1 MSSFFSFQKS
11 YFPFLLAALAA
22 FFGYTSNVNAESAP
36 FKNDAEGMTLSP
48 PSFEMTLEPGT
59 ETAYTIR
66 ITNPTKNLVELYP
79 SAGNFSASGEGGE
92 PKYEIGDKAIENDSR
107 YSIASWVGF
116 FEPKIAILP
125 EQVVEFRFRIKVP
138 ENAEPGG
145 HYGVVFLGTKPPE
158 DKSPESQ
165 VALSTMVGSLLLVRV
180 PGDVHEEANIDEF
193 SIPWFFFSPPI
204 DFIVYLKN
212 IGNVHVRPRG
222 DITVLNWRGREETR
236 IDINPAKGSILPE
249 SRRKFDTLWNPEA
262 KYFWEM
268 PIGRFYATLKIDY
281 GEDHQELSRTVIFWI
296 IPKWLI
302 IAVSILFLLIIIFII
317 FFIIQRKR
325 RRQALQRRNG
335 GFFPAFKNPPFEI
348 EGAIESKMQKT
359 TTPTEQQKLHDQES
373 SSNQRMHSSSLLK
386 EKDPPSENSSVRRRV
401 YDSSVSNPIQKI
413 CDINK
418 QSKRFQRNQMTH
430 SSQEIPQK
438 TSEKS
443 KGRRFI

>member
-1 MSSFFSFQKS
+1 
-11 YFPFLLAALAA
+11 
-22 FFGYTSNVNAESAP
+22 
-36 FKNDAEGMTLSP
+36 
-48 PSFEMTLEPGT
+48 
-59 ETAYTIR
+59 
-66 ITNPTKNLVELYP
+66 
-79 SAGNFSASGEGGE
+79 
-92 PKYEIGDKAIENDSR
+92 
-107 YSIASWVGF
+107 
-116 FEPKIAILP
+116 
-125 EQVVEFRFRIKVP
+125 
-138 ENAEPGG
+138 
-145 HYGVVFLGTKPPE
+145 
-158 DKSPESQ
+158 
-165 VALSTMVGSLLLVRV
+165 
-180 PGDVHEEANIDEF
+180 
-193 SIPWFFFSPPI
+193 
-204 DFIVYLKN
+204 
-212 IGNVHVRPRG
+212 
-222 DITVLNWRGREETR
+222 
-236 IDINPAKGSILPE
+236 
-249 SRRKFDTLWNPEA
+249 
-262 KYFWEM
+262 M